1 MNRYYCKNCGSE
13 AIKGDNA
20 RRSDAF
26 VVYCPMCEDEN
37 GNEVK
42 MAELPDYE
50 TPEQYEK
57 RTGKKWNGAAFYRCI
72 NESCEYYSGF
82 VDWEVGYS
90 RSFDLDFDETCSDCR
105 HIKVICAQ
113 SPEPPTYDWKPEE

>member
-1 MNRYYCKNCGSE
+1 MNKYYCKNCGSE

-20 RRSDAF
+20 RRSNDF

-42 MAELPDYE
+42 MTELPDYE

-57 RTGKKWNGAAFYRCI
+57 RTRKKWNGAVWRKHKGASKESTGWIAQRFTGNLEYFY
-72 NESCEYYSGF
+72 
-82 VDWEVGYS
+82 
-90 RSFDLDFDETCSDCR
+90 LL
-105 HIKVICAQ
+105 CAQ
-113 SPEPPTYDWKPEE
+113 SPEPPPDDWRPEEE

>member
-20 RRSDAF
+20 RRSNDF

-42 MAELPDYE
+42 MTELPDYE

-57 RTGKKWNGAAFYRCI
+57 RTRKKWNGAVWTRCKR
-72 NESCEYYSGF
+72 EDCYGCDKYDEETEE
-82 VDWEVGYS
+82 WEVVTAK
-90 RSFDLDFDETCSDCR
+90 RLDYRNICDGFEM
-105 HIKVICAQ
+105 VCAQ
-113 SPEPPTYDWKPEE
+113 SPEPPPDDWKPEGV